1 MRILTLTA
9 LGIVALYP
17 LSAIAA
23 PTGKFLQDAIKGDNS
38 EMRLGAL
45 AATRAVRPATRAYG
59 RTLQRDHAKA
69 KVDAVALARRNR
81 VAVPTTMMPEAQAE
95 YRRLSR
101 LRGAAFDREFARYM
115 VDDHHKDIAD
125 FREQVRTGRDGTAA
139 LARKSLP
146 TLRKHLRLAQS
157 LG

>member
-1 MRILTLTA
+1 MRLLALTA
-9 LGIVALYP
+9 FAAFALHP
-17 LSAIAA
+17 VSALAA

-45 AATRAVRPATRAYG
+45 ATTRATRPATRTYG

-69 KVDAVALARRNR
+69 KADAVALARRNR

-115 VDDHHKDIAD
+115 TDDHRKDIAD
-125 FREQVRTGRDGTAA
+125 FREQARTGRDGTAA
-139 LARKSLP
+139 LATKALP

-157 LG
+157 L